1 MPAFKGQSLHR
12 LEDARLLRG
21 AAQFVDDIHLV
32 GMLHAAV
39 VRSEHAH
46 ARLLKVDVAKARAA
60 PGVALVLTG
69 ADLDG
74 VVDPIGAIRREGMGE
89 ATVPAHPVLAVDRV
103 CYQGQP
109 LALVVASD
117 RYTARD
123 AADLVEIDYEP
134 LPVLVDAR
142 ESANAKDPLH
152 AHIGTNVVM
161 RASAGAGDVEK
172 AFKQADLI
180 VRGTYEVP
188 RLVATPME
196 CRGLVVQYNAIDDAL
211 TMWTSTQ
218 VPHRVKTYLKQLLPQ
233 KPASVR
239 VIAPDVGGGFGRKI
253 EVWPEEVAAAYAA
266 IKLKQ
271 PIKWIED
278 RSENFVASHGRGFT
292 GDVQAAVS
300 RDGHILGLRFRMLAD
315 LGAFFLTS
323 SGGPLGNA
331 VQRVAG
337 PYNVPAMDVECLGV
351 VTNKPPTGPYRGAGG
366 PEAAVLIERI
376 VDDIAVELGM
386 DPAELRKLNFIPN
399 DAFPHTTAT
408 GLTYDSGD
416 FQAVFDRA
424 LDLANY
430 DGVRARQREGMVG
443 DVVTGIGI
451 ATVVKASGG
460 KAGVRQ
466 SNARVEVART
476 GHVVVVTDVSPHGQ
490 GTETSF
496 AQITADA
503 LGVPIDNVEVRHGD
517 TDMLETGGGTT
528 SSRGLAVGG
537 NAIYEALLQAS
548 ESLRTTAAG
557 MLRCEPGDVFLAENR
572 AYSKLDFHAALDFE
586 DVART
591 NARQSGTTGPL
602 VFEVAYTLPA
612 NPFAFAAHI
621 AEVALD
627 LGTGD
632 VSIQRFVAVHDCGP
646 MINPMIVRG
655 QIQGGITQ
663 GIGQALSEGISYGE
677 NGQPFQTS
685 LMDYGIPDSEST
697 PAYVLENFETPSP
710 TNALGIKGIGEL
722 PTVASPVAVANAI
735 TDALAQ
741 VGASADALDM
751 PLTQE
756 RVWRAS
762 LGVAHSPQA
771 QGIRVGEGE
780 Q

>member
-1 MPAFKGQSLHR
+1 MPAFKGQSLNR

-21 AAQFVDDIHLV
+21 AAEFVDDIQV
-32 GMLHAAV
+32 EGMLHAAV
-39 VRSEHAH
+39 VRSVHAH
-46 ARLLKVDVAKARAA
+46 ACLLRVDASKARAA
-60 PGVALVLTG
+60 DGVALVLTG

-74 VVDPIGAIRREGMGE
+74 VVEPIGAIRREGMGE
-89 ATVPAHPVLAVDRV
+89 APIPAHPVLAVDRV
-103 CYQGQP
+103 CYVGQP
-109 LALVVASD
+109 IALVVASD
-117 RYTARD
+117 RYAARD
-123 AADLVEIDYEP
+123 AADLVEVDYEP
-134 LPVLVDAR
+134 LEALVDPRA
-142 ESANAKDPLH
+142 AAAAKEPLH

-161 RASAGAGDVEK
+161 RAFAGAGDVAG
-172 AFKQADLI
+172 AFERADLI

-196 CRGLVVQYNAIDDAL
+196 CRGLVVQYDANTDGL

-253 EVWPEEVAAAYAA
+253 EVWPEEVASAYAA
-266 IKLKQ
+266 IELQ
-271 PIKWIED
+271 RPVKWIEE
-278 RSENFVASHGRGFT
+278 RSENLVASHGRGFT
-292 GDVQAAVS
+292 GDVEAAVS
-300 RDGHILGLRFRMLAD
+300 SDGHILGLRFRMLAD

-337 PYNVPAMDVECLGV
+337 PYAVPAMDVECLGV

-366 PEAAVLIERI
+366 PEAAVLIERM
-376 VDDIAVELGM
+376 VDDIAAELSM
-386 DPAELRKLNFIPN
+386 DPAALRKLNFIPN

-416 FQAVFDRA
+416 FQGAFDRA
-424 LDLANY
+424 LELAEY
-430 DGVRARQREGMVG
+430 DSVRERQRAGVQG
-443 DVVTGIGI
+443 NIVTGIGI

-466 SNARVEVART
+466 SNARVEIERT
-476 GHVVVVTDVSPHGQ
+476 GRVVVVTDVSPHGQ

-503 LGVPIDNVEVRHGD
+503 LGVAIEDVLVQHGD
-517 TDMLETGGGTT
+517 TDLLENGGGTT

-537 NAIYEALLQAS
+537 NAIYTALEQAS
-548 ESLRTTAAG
+548 ESLRTTAAR
-557 MLRCEPGDVFLAENR
+557 MLRCEPDDVFLAERR

-586 DVART
+586 DVVRT
-591 NARQSGTTGPL
+591 NARESGTTGPL

-632 VSIQRFVAVHDCGP
+632 VRIERFVAVHDCGP

-663 GIGQALSEGISYGE
+663 GIGQALSEGIAYDGV
-677 NGQPFQTS
+677 GQPFQTN
-685 LMDYGIPDSEST
+685 LMTYGIPNSEST

-710 TNALGIKGIGEL
+710 TNPLGIKGIGEL

-735 TDALAQ
+735 ADALAQ
-741 VGASADALDM
+741 VGASSTGLDM

-762 LGVAHSPQA
+762 QA
-771 QGIRVGEGE
+771 SAAPGAPRDL
-780 Q
+780 

>member
-1 MPAFKGQSLHR
+1 MAAVKGQPLKRS
-12 LEDARLLRG
+12 EDARLLRG
-21 AAQFVDDIHLV
+21 AAQFVDDIHLDD
-32 GMLHAAV
+32 MLHAVV
-39 VRSEHAH
+39 VRSLHAH
-46 ARLLKVDVAKARAA
+46 ARLLRVDASKARAA
-60 PGVALVLTG
+60 EGVALVLTG

-74 VVDPIGAIRREGMGE
+74 VVEPIGAIRREGMGE
-89 ATVPAHPVLAVDRV
+89 APIPAHPVLAADRV
-103 CYQGQP
+103 CYLGQP
-109 LALVVASD
+109 IALVIASD

-123 AADLVEIDYEP
+123 AADLVEVDYEP
-134 LPVLVDAR
+134 LAALVDPRA
-142 ESANAKDPLH
+142 SAAAPVPLH

-161 RASAGAGDVEK
+161 RASAGAGDVAE
-172 AFKQADLI
+172 AFENADLI
-180 VRGTYEVP
+180 VKGTYEIP

-196 CRGLVVQYNAIDDAL
+196 CRGMVARYDPTADEL

-218 VPHRVKTYLKQLLPQ
+218 VPHRVKTYLTALLPQ

-253 EVWPEEVAAAYAA
+253 EVWPEEVASAYAA
-266 IKLKQ
+266 IELKR
-271 PIKWIED
+271 PIKWIEE
-278 RSENFVASHGRGFT
+278 RSENLVASHGRGFT
-292 GDVQAAVS
+292 GDVEAAVS
-300 RDGHILGLRFRMLAD
+300 SDGQILGLRFRMLAD

-376 VDDIAVELGM
+376 VDDIAAELRM
-386 DPAELRKLNFIPN
+386 DPAALRKLNFIPA

-416 FQAVFDRA
+416 FQTAFDRA
-424 LDLANY
+424 LELAEY
-430 DGVRARQREGMVG
+430 DQVRKRQGSETPG
-443 DVVTGIGI
+443 DIVTGIGI

-466 SNARVEVART
+466 SNARIEIERT

-503 LGVPIDNVEVRHGD
+503 LGVPIDNIEVKHGD
-517 TDMLETGGGTT
+517 TDLLENGGGTT

-537 NAIYEALLQAS
+537 NAIYTALEQAS
-548 ESLRTTAAG
+548 ESLRTTAG
-557 MLRCEPGDVFLAENR
+557 RMLNCGPDDVFLAENR

-586 DVART
+586 DVVRT
-591 NARQSGTTGPL
+591 NARQAGIAGPL

-627 LGTGD
+627 RATGD
-632 VSIQRFVAVHDCGP
+632 VQISRFVAVHDCGP

-663 GIGQALSEGISYGE
+663 GIGQALSEGVGYDST
-677 NGQPFQTS
+677 GQPFQTN
-685 LMDYGIPDSEST
+685 LMTYGIPNSEST
-697 PAYVLENFETPSP
+697 PAYVLENFQTPSP
-710 TNALGIKGIGEL
+710 TNPLGIKGIGEL

-735 TDALAQ
+735 ADALAQ
-741 VGASADALDM
+741 IGATAHGLDM

-756 RVWRAS
+756 RVWRAAR
-762 LGVAHSPQA
+762 G
-771 QGIRVGEGE
+771 
-780 Q
+780 